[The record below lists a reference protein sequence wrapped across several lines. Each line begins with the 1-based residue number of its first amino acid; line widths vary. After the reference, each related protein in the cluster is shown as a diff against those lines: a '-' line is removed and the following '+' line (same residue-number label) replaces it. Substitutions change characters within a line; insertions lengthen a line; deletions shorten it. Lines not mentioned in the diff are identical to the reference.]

1 MYPFGTQC
9 PSPFR
14 GLSVS
19 SVSFVVHAVIV
30 SDGSPMS
37 HAILKA
43 MDELGVLWGFQ
54 ANMEGV

>member
-1 MYPFGTQC
+1 MYSIVTQWA
-9 PSPFR
+9 SPLC

-37 HAILKA
+37 HAMLKA
-43 MDELGVLWGFQ
+43 MDEFGVLQGFQ